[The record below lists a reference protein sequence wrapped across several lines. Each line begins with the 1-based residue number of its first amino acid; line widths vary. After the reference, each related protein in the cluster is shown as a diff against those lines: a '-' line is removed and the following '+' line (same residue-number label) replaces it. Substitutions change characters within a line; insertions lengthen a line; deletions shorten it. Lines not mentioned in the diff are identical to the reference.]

1 MADNPQPHNHDHDAA
16 LDHAHTHA
24 SRHAEPMV
32 NVVDPAQQSLS
43 DALRVSFWLLR
54 FVMIALVVVYLFSG
68 VYQVAEQEE
77 AVVTRFG
84 KIVTDSQGVQTVDRG
99 FHWGWPFPIDNVV
112 TVPTNERTIDIANAF
127 VYEGEGENAGMRP
140 LNPERD
146 GSLITGD
153 ANIVHA
159 RFKAAYVISDP
170 VAFIKNFG
178 DPDGITQD
186 SIYARTDVGTTRVE
200 ANRTGLQIADALV
213 TNMVEQGIVHAVA
226 ADTADDIIA
235 GRFSADR
242 AVGVAQRNLDQLDVG
257 ITLTNIAMRLPE
269 MPQSVRDA
277 YGLVAQS
284 EATKSTR
291 INEAES
297 DRTRLLGEAAGKAA
311 LPIRGEDGPL
321 VNLIKEYELAT
332 TLDDT
337 ERLAGLDQQLSRAF
351 RELNVETSEETP
363 GAGGIGGETATIIN
377 NAQIAKSQ
385 IASRLKTEAQTV
397 LELRTAFEQDP
408 ELFKQRRWQYVL
420 RDIFAQEDSGIELF
434 YTASGQRML
443 IEMNR
448 DPDIARTK
456 ERQRLESD
464 MAENAAE

>member
-1 MADNPQPHNHDHDAA
+1 MADTPP
-16 LDHAHTHA
+16 AHTHA
-24 SRHAEPMV
+24 ARTAEPSV
-32 NVVDPAQQSLS
+32 AAVDPAQQSLS

-54 FVMIALVVVYLFSG
+54 FAMIVLVVIYLFSG
-68 VYQVAEQEE
+68 LYQVAEQEE

-84 KIVTDSQGVQTVDRG
+84 KIVTDSQGVQTKARG
-99 FHWGWPFPIDNVV
+99 LHFGWPFPIDNVV
-112 TVPTNERTIDIANAF
+112 TVPTNERAIDVANAF
-127 VYEGEGENAGMRP
+127 VYEGEGGVRP

-178 DPDGITQD
+178 DPDGVTP
-186 SIYARTDVGTTRVE
+186 DVIGVDTPTGKMQINI
-200 ANRTGLQIADALV
+200 NRTGLQIADALV

-235 GRFSADR
+235 GRFGSDR
-242 AVGVAQRNLDQLDVG
+242 ALGVAQRNLDELGVG
-257 ITLTNIAMRLPE
+257 ITLTNVAMRLPE

-311 LPIRGEDGPL
+311 LPTQGQDGPL
-321 VNLIKEYELAT
+321 VQIIKDYEIAT

-337 ERLAGLDQQLSRAF
+337 ERLEELDERLSRAF
-351 RELNVETSEETP
+351 RQLAVVVDDQESP
-363 GAGGIGGETATIIN
+363 IGGETATIIN
-377 NAQIAKSQ
+377 NAQIEKSQ
-385 IASRLKTEAQTV
+385 IAQRLETEARTV
-397 LELRTAFEQDP
+397 LELKDAFEQDP

-420 RDIFAQEDSGIELF
+420 RDIFNDEASDIELF

-443 IEMNR
+443 LDINR
-448 DPDIARTK
+448 DPEITRTK
-456 ERQRLESD
+456 ERQRLERD
-464 MAENAAE
+464 MQENAAR